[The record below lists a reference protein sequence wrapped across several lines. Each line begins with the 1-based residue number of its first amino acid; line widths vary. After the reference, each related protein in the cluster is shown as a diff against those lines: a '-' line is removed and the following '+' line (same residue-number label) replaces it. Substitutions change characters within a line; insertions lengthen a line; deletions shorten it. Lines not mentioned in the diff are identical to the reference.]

1 MSGTSAAGS
10 SAPPRKRSLFTLLG
24 DLPGLLADLVRG
36 EIEQLKKEM
45 TDKLKA
51 AGIGIGLLVFAAA
64 FVFFTLTMLVVA
76 AVAGLA
82 TVLPVWASALIVG
95 GASLLLAAI
104 LAFIGV
110 MSLRK
115 GVPPAPTETIKSVK
129 QDVTVIT
136 GTGKRVKP

>member
-1 MSGTSAAGS
+1 MSGTPAAGS
-10 SAPPRKRSLFTLLG
+10 PTPTRKRSLFTLLG
-24 DLPGLLADLVRG
+24 DLPGLLSDLVRG

-95 GASLLLAAI
+95 GVSLLLAAI
-104 LAFIGV
+104 LAVIGV
-110 MSLRK
+110 LSLRK